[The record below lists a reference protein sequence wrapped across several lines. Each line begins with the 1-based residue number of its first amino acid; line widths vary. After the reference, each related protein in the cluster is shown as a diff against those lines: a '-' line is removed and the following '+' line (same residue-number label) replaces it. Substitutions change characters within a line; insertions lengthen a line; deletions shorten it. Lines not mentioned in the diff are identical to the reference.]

1 MAIKIAPSFLTADLA
16 RLAGEVRAVE
26 QAGADYLHLDIMDGH
41 FVPPIS
47 FGPIVVEAIRRVTT
61 LPLDIHLMIEHPER
75 QLEAF
80 AQAAGAKPA
89 GGGTA
94 ITKAGSSPAGGGPAT
109 SDARDTILNVHVEA
123 CPDLPAVVQQI
134 KDLNCRAGVGLSP
147 GTPISAIESVLDAAG
162 QVLVMGVQPGWGGQ
176 ALIPATLTKLRDL
189 RALLNERGLSTDIE
203 IDGGVKIDNAASCA
217 QAGANVLVAGSVIF
231 NDAAPVADNMAALR
245 NALAAAHANP

>member
-1 MAIKIAPSFLTADLA
+1 MAIKIAPSFLTADLG
-16 RLAGEVRAVE
+16 RLADEVRAVE
-26 QAGADYLHLDIMDGH
+26 AAGADYLHLDVMDGH

-61 LPLDIHLMIEHPER
+61 LPLDIHLMIEQPER

-80 AQAAGAKPA
+80 AQAAGASPA

-94 ITKAGSSPAGGGPAT
+94 TAMRGAAT
-109 SDARDTILNVHVEA
+109 TIINVHVEA

-147 GTPISAIESVLDAAG
+147 DTPISAIEGVLDAVD

-176 ALIPATLTKLRDL
+176 ALIPATLPKVRDL
-189 RALLNERGLSTDIE
+189 RALLSERGLATDIE
-203 IDGGVKIDNAASCA
+203 IDGGLKVDNAASCA

-245 NALAAAHANP
+245 NALAAVQAKP

>member
-1 MAIKIAPSFLTADLA
+1 MTAIKIAPSFLTADLA
-16 RLAGEVRAVE
+16 RLADEVRAVE
-26 QAGADYLHLDIMDGH
+26 RAGADYLHLDIMDGH

-61 LPLDIHLMIEHPER
+61 LPLDIHLMIEQPER

-80 AQAAGAKPA
+80 AQAA
-89 GGGTA
+89 
-94 ITKAGSSPAGGGPAT
+94 ISES
-109 SDARDTILNVHVEA
+109 RDTIINVHVEA

-134 KDLNCRAGVGLSP
+134 KALNCRAGVGLNP
-147 GTPISAIESVLDAAG
+147 DTPISEIEGILDAAN

-176 ALIPATLTKLRDL
+176 ALIPATLPKLREL
-189 RALLNERGLSTDIE
+189 RALLSERGLATDIE

-217 QAGANVLVAGSVIF
+217 QAGASVLVAGSVIF
-231 NDAAPVADNMAALR
+231 NDAAPVADNMTALR

>member
-1 MAIKIAPSFLTADLA
+1 MTATKIAPSFLTADLA
-16 RLAGEVRAVE
+16 RLADEVRAVE

-47 FGPIVVEAIRRVTT
+47 FGPIVIEAIRRVTT

-80 AQAAGAKPA
+80 AQAA
-89 GGGTA
+89 
-94 ITKAGSSPAGGGPAT
+94 SAT
-109 SDARDTILNVHVEA
+109 TTILTVHVEA

-147 GTPISAIESVLDAAG
+147 DTPISAIESVLDAAG

-176 ALIPATLTKLRDL
+176 ALIPATLPKLRDL
-189 RALLNERGLSTDIE
+189 RALLSERGLATDIE
-203 IDGGVKIDNAASCA
+203 IDGGVKVDNAASCA
-217 QAGANVLVAGSVIF
+217 QAGASVLVAGSVIF

-245 NALAAAHANP
+245 NALAAAHANL